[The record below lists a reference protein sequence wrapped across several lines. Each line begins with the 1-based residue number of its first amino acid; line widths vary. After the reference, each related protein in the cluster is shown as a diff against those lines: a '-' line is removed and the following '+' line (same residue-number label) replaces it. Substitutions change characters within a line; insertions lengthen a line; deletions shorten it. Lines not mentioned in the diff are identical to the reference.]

1 MEENAGWGF
10 ICYYIL
16 KRGKPFERCSGLW
29 IRAWVL
35 ESECLR
41 SEPQSPFVSCVF
53 LGKSVNTSV
62 PQFLHL

>member
-10 ICYYIL
+10 IFCYVL

-35 ESECLR
+35 GSECLG
-41 SEPQSPFVSCVF
+41 SDPQSSFVVCPWA
-53 LGKSVNTSV
+53 N
-62 PQFLHL
+62 